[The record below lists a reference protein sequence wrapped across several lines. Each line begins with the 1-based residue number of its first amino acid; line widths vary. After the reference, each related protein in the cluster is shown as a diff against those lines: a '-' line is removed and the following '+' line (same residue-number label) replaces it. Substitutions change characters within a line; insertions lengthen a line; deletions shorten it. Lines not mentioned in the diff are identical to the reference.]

1 MFCVQVDELTLNEN
15 MCDVDGV
22 NVAASAFED
31 LYESSAVS
39 SAASGDLVYLPNN
52 PYSPQQL
59 FFINT
64 AQVSTTTQSFWHRE
78 LLRPIFRQETKTS
91 AIVYEVFA

>member
-64 AQVSTTTQSFWHRE
+64 AQVSTSTQSFLHRE
-78 LLRPIFRQETKTS
+78 FIRPILRKRLRTLALVF
-91 AIVYEVFA
+91 EVFP

>member
-64 AQVSTTTQSFWHRE
+64 AQVSTVILASGASPTDF
-78 LLRPIFRQETKTS
+78 S
-91 AIVYEVFA
+91 ARD

>member
-1 MFCVQVDELTLNEN
+1 MKSNIFFLEKVDDLTLNEN
-15 MCDVDGV
+15 MCDIDGV

-31 LYESSAVS
+31 LYESSAS
-39 SAASGDLVYLPNN
+39 TTSTGDLVYLPNN

-64 AQVSTTTQSFWHRE
+64 AQASVLIS
-78 LLRPIFRQETKTS
+78 
-91 AIVYEVFA
+91 